1 MALDSILQDSHN
13 VPHIYT
19 PAEER
24 ANILTHLAGAL
35 LGLVALVSMVVTASY
50 GGDVWRIV
58 SVSIY
63 GATLVILY
71 STSTL
76 YHTVKAPHLKRLF
89 RIFDH
94 ISIYLLIAGSYTPFT
109 LVSLRGAW
117 GWSLFGIIWG
127 LALVGIALKIFTTG
141 RWRIISSL
149 IYIGMGWVA
158 VIAFKPLV
166 DEIAFDGFMWLLA
179 GGLAY
184 TFGVIFYINKKMPY
198 HHAVWH
204 CFVLAG
210 SACHFWAVYYYVL

>member
-1 MALDSILQDSHN
+1 MEAEVTHN
-13 VPHIYT
+13 VPHVYT
-19 PAEER
+19 PAEEW
-24 ANILTHLAGAL
+24 ANILTHLAGVILGIIAL
-35 LGLVALVSMVVTASY
+35 IGMVVNASSN
-50 GGDVWRIV
+50 GDVWRIV

-76 YHTVKAPHLKRLF
+76 YHSVQTTDLKRLF

-94 ISIYLLIAGSYTPFT
+94 ISIYLLIAGTYTPFT
-109 LVSLRGAW
+109 LVTLQGAW
-117 GWSLFGIIWG
+117 GWSLFGVIWG
-127 LALVGIALKIFTTG
+127 LALIGIGLKIFTTG

-149 IYIGMGWVA
+149 VYIGMGWVA
-158 VIAFKPLV
+158 IIAFKPLV
-166 DEIAFDGFMWLLA
+166 DALQYDGFLWLAA

-184 TFGVIFYINKKMPY
+184 TFGVFFYIYKKMPF

-210 SACHFWAVYYYVL
+210 SACHFYVVYFYVL